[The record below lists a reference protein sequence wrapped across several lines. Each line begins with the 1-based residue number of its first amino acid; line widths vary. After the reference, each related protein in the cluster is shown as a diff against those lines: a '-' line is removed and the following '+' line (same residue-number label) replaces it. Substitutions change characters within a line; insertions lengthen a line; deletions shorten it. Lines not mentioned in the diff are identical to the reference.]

1 MELLPPDQTEKK
13 RSIESKL
20 SASITRDNES
30 DGKLRKNSSDS
41 EPAAAAVKTKPQQ
54 SSSDLIRIF
63 GGTAVPLH
71 NYEISDSDME
81 SDEEGVEEG
90 VEEQEEEKKK
100 DTKLNIFKGGL
111 AKKIVTLT
119 EEKKG
124 GRIGQLFRLVS
135 NKEFSTPKTGMKSQ
149 NSSMKFRPNLF
160 NYLLQTRYYQQ
171 KDRIFPKRPTTSNR
185 AFLGQFN

>member
-1 MELLPPDQTEKK
+1 MQKTLLDLFTTSEVMELLPPDQTEKK

-135 NKEFSTPKTGMKSQ
+135 NKEFSTQKTGMKSQ
-149 NSSMKFRPNLF
+149 NSSMKFRPN
-160 NYLLQTRYYQQ
+160 
-171 KDRIFPKRPTTSNR
+171 
-185 AFLGQFN
+185 